1 MKKIYI
7 IIPLLLLVGFS
18 FYYLD
23 FAKEQEQLEIQE
35 KQAKAEA
42 IAAEE
47 AKKAEAEKSARLES
61 ERRAAEREAEQ
72 AKKEAD
78 RRAKWDADGAKIA
91 ADTADY
97 KKQGDAYTKE
107 ISNLEIQLLEVRRL
121 KDQRTNEALAL
132 TEQVELARI
141 AKRNAELEVQ
151 RLTDM
156 VAERAAKS
164 ALTQL
169 PPPPPQPGANQK

>member
-1 MKKIYI
+1 MKKIYLI
-7 IIPLLLLVGFS
+7 VPLILLVGFS

-35 KQAKAEA
+35 KEAKAAA

-47 AKKAEAEKSARLES
+47 AKKAEAEKAARMES

-72 AKKEAD
+72 AKKDAD
-78 RRAKWDADGAKIA
+78 RKAKWEADGAKIA
-91 ADTADY
+91 SDTADY
-97 KKQGDAYTKE
+97 KKQADAYTKE
-107 ISNLEIQLLEVRRL
+107 INGLELQLLELRRL

-141 AKRNAELEVQ
+141 NKRNAELEIQ

-164 ALTQL
+164 AMAQM
-169 PPPPPQPGANQK
+169 PPPPPVPGAAQK

>member
-1 MKKIYI
+1 MKKIYLI
-7 IIPLLLLVGFS
+7 VPLILLVGFS
-18 FYYLD
+18 FYYLQ
-23 FAKEQEQLEIQE
+23 FAKDLAIKEQEKEAAR
-35 KQAKAEA
+35 QAE
-42 IAAEE
+42 IAAED
-47 AKKAEAEKSARLES
+47 AKKAEAERIAREESAK
-61 ERRAAEREAEQ
+61 RAAEREAEQ

-91 ADTADY
+91 SDTADY

-107 ISNLEIQLLEVRRL
+107 INGLELQLLEIRRL

-141 AKRNAELEVQ
+141 GKRNAELEVQ

-156 VAERAAKS
+156 VAQQAAKS
-164 ALTQL
+164 SMAQM
-169 PPPPPQPGANQK
+169 PPPPPAPTAGQK